1 MQPNRLG
8 RVLGVGTRIAADK
21 LRQKAEQAGTAP
33 AAAQGE
39 RPAAGPAAGRSAGT
53 SAASRVSG
61 YAEGGRRLARG
72 AGRFGASMWRPFA
85 HATGVLWLQIS
96 GVFFALFT
104 LFFVVHASQVYK
116 AAGWRDHHMI
126 AYGLF
131 AVLFGWFAVSS
142 FWRAHHRHKR
152 G

>member
-21 LRQKAEQAGTAP
+21 LRQKADQAGSAP
-33 AAAQGE
+33 AAG
-39 RPAAGPAAGRSAGT
+39 AGPAAR
-53 SAASRVSG
+53 ASSGKATISSVTG

-96 GVFFALFT
+96 GVFFGLFT

-126 AYGLF
+126 AYG
-131 AVLFGWFAVSS
+131 
-142 FWRAHHRHKR
+142 
-152 G
+152 